1 MKTQSL
7 TSKLS
12 KIMTMKGGF
21 KFRLGAVHS
30 LRAVSE
36 NRMEPKQS
44 LVSKL
49 ATIQPVWSGK
59 ATYLLG

>member
-12 KIMTMKGGF
+12 KIMKMKGSY
-21 KFRLGAVHS
+21 KFRLGAVHA

-36 NRMEPKQS
+36 NRMERKQA
-44 LVSKL
+44 LASKL
-49 ATIQPVWSGK
+49 ATIQPV
-59 ATYLLG
+59 